1 MVSKEKKNINLL
13 LLLGWMGFIFYM
25 SNKPAEISNGHSDF
39 VLKLLSSIGL
49 NLNSVFGNFSITII
63 RKGAHVTEYLILFL
77 LLYNYLRDYFINKK
91 LYIMCFII
99 VVAYACTDEFHQ
111 IFIPGRAG
119 RITDVIIDST
129 GAIIGTLIIYLK
141 NKLTLKRNTII

>member
-1 MVSKEKKNINLL
+1 MVAKARKNINLL
-13 LLLGWMGFIFYM
+13 LLIGWMGFIFYM

-39 VLKLLSSIGL
+39 VLNLFSSVGL
-49 NLNSVFGNFSITII
+49 DLNSVFGNFSITII

-77 LLYNYLRDYFINKK
+77 LLYNYLKDYFRNKK

-111 IFIPGRAG
+111 IFVSGRAG

-129 GAIIGTLIIYLK
+129 GTIIGTLIIYLK
-141 NKLTLKRNTII
+141 NKLALTKK